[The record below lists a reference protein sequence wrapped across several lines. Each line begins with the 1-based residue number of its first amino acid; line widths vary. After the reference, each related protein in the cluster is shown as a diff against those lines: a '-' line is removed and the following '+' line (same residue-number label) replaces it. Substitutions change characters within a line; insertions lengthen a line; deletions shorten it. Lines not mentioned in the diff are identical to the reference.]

1 MSQSI
6 NFLLEIIQINV
17 KKCIHMSMKKRQFD
31 LNLKPDITESLSPA
45 SLHSKTKK
53 KQEKRKWI
61 LIQMFLTI
69 KFPFVFVYAN
79 LN

>member
-1 MSQSI
+1 
-6 NFLLEIIQINV
+6 
-17 KKCIHMSMKKRQFD
+17 MSMKKRQFD